1 MPDPDETGE
10 SSVLVAV
17 AAMLVAV
24 EVEFAV
30 DVGVELDCSRLI
42 SIAIWFKNLK
52 SWKKKGQ

>member
-17 AAMLVAV
+17 AVMLVA
-24 EVEFAV
+24 VEFAV